1 MNYKEPQALTDVAKF
16 MKAFTQPVL
25 DVPTIPSADRCDLRV
40 KLIQEELDELKVG
53 IQSKDIVECADAFA
67 DLQYV
72 LSGAIHEFGLG
83 ERFGNIFDNVHQS
96 NMSKICIS
104 YEEADDTLKHYKN
117 QGIEVYSEKLEGDTY
132 VIKRKVDN
140 KVLKSI
146 NYSPAKLTTLVKGEN
161 VTTEIVDPIIQKL
174 IFKRDELTN
183 GIIDLDNFIESGTP
197 SVDQIQRILL
207 PLQLKAME
215 SYRDILV
222 TRIKSLQ
229 GI

>member
-1 MNYKEPQALTDVAKF
+1 MYKEPQALTDVAKF

-25 DVPTIPSADRCDLRV
+25 DVPTIPSTDRCELRV
-40 KLIQEELDELKVG
+40 NLIQEELNELSDAIKA
-53 IQSKDIVECADAFA
+53 KDIVECADAFA

-104 YEEADDTLKHYKN
+104 YEDAADTLKHYKN

-132 VIKRKVDN
+132 VIKRKEDN

-146 NYSPAKLTTLVKGEN
+146 NYTPAKLTSIVKGEI
-161 VTTEIVDPIIQKL
+161 TTLEPVAPFMQRL
-174 IFKRDELTN
+174 LFERDELLN
-183 GIIDLDNFIESGTP
+183 RRNLLLSYIEKGMP
-197 SVDQIQRILL
+197 NADEIQKILL
-207 PLQLKAME
+207 PIQLAAMTN
-215 SYRDILV
+215 YHQILFK
-222 TRIKSLQ
+222 RIKLLQ
-229 GI
+229 GG

>member
-1 MNYKEPQALTDVAKF
+1 MYKEPQALTDVAKF

-25 DVPTIPSADRCDLRV
+25 DIPTIPSTDRCELRV
-40 KLIQEELDELKVG
+40 NLIQEELNELSDAIKA
-53 IQSKDIVECADAFA
+53 KDIVECADAFA

-104 YEEADDTLKHYKN
+104 YEDAADTLKHYKN

-132 VIKRKVDN
+132 VIKRKEDN

-146 NYSPAKLTTLVKGEN
+146 NYTPAKLTSIVKGEI
-161 VTTEIVDPIIQKL
+161 TTLEPVAPFMQRL
-174 IFKRDELTN
+174 LFERDELLN
-183 GIIDLDNFIESGTP
+183 RRNLLLSYIEKGMP
-197 SVDQIQRILL
+197 NADEIQKILL
-207 PLQLKAME
+207 PIQLAAMTN
-215 SYRDILV
+215 YHQILFK
-222 TRIKSLQ
+222 RIKLLQ
-229 GI
+229 GG